1 MSTPEKRIDR
11 SALLRFAEMHPAS
24 LVVCSFM
31 ALILAGAICLKLPA
45 ATRAGQLSLVDAL
58 FTATSAGCV
67 TGLVVKDT
75 FTCFSTLGQGI
86 ILVLMQIGGLGVMTV
101 SVVLFHVIG
110 RSITFRQR
118 LALQDAFAHTPHGD
132 ILHVVKTII
141 GFTFLAEGIGAILF
155 YIRWVREFTPAKAA
169 FFALFHAVSAFCDAG
184 FALFPDNMVRFHD
197 DLFVN
202 LILCN
207 LIVLG
212 GIGFPVV
219 YDLYIK
225 MRQRRIRRVK
235 LAIQTK
241 MVLFTTLIL
250 IVGGAVMFWVLEQDH
265 SLVGKP
271 LVDSMIV
278 SLFQSITCRTA
289 GFNSVAMISLN
300 DATLTMMLG
309 LMFFG
314 ASPGSCGGGVKTT
327 TLALIAAFT
336 WCRIRRRRR
345 VNLFAKSVPSE
356 TVNRSL
362 SLVLMAAGL
371 IIGVLFLMMVGDSV
385 AGTVPI
391 IQGEMFLDFL
401 FETVSAFG
409 TVGLSLGVTPLLST
423 WGKLLIIL
431 LMLIGRV
438 GVLTFSYIVI
448 GGGMVNG
455 LEYSEENI
463 MIG

>member
-1 MSTPEKRIDR
+1 
-11 SALLRFAEMHPAS
+11 
-24 LVVCSFM
+24 
-31 ALILAGAICLKLPA
+31 
-45 ATRAGQLSLVDAL
+45 
-58 FTATSAGCV
+58 
-67 TGLVVKDT
+67 
-75 FTCFSTLGQGI
+75 
-86 ILVLMQIGGLGVMTV
+86 
-101 SVVLFHVIG
+101 
-110 RSITFRQR
+110 
-118 LALQDAFAHTPHGD
+118 
-132 ILHVVKTII
+132 
-141 GFTFLAEGIGAILF
+141 
-155 YIRWVREFTPAKAA
+155 
-169 FFALFHAVSAFCDAG
+169 
-184 FALFPDNMVRFHD
+184 
-197 DLFVN
+197 
-202 LILCN
+202 
-207 LIVLG
+207 
-212 GIGFPVV
+212 
-219 YDLYIK
+219 
-225 MRQRRIRRVK
+225 
-235 LAIQTK
+235 
-241 MVLFTTLIL
+241 
-250 IVGGAVMFWVLEQDH
+250 
-265 SLVGKP
+265 
-271 LVDSMIV
+271 
-278 SLFQSITCRTA
+278 
-289 GFNSVAMISLN
+289 MISLN